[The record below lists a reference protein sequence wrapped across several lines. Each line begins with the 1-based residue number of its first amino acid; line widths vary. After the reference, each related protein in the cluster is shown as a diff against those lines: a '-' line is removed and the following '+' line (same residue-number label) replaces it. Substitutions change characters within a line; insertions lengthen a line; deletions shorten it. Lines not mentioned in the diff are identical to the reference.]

1 MSVRKRSARSMSG
14 ISKAGSG
21 IAGHGRRG
29 DFRRELRDGG
39 RTAGVGSARLCE
51 EARKTP
57 RRALATAGEEAGDV
71 MTELK
76 PLKNRLTEDPEEECK
91 RVDEERALAEA
102 LVRLRAAAKLT
113 QAEVARRG
121 RHDPV
126 RKAGGRP
133 TVLRHPAPLRRSDRH
148 AVGGGADRRLRHAKT
163 PAKPARR
170 CSAAMTVC
178 ATEIRCRACRGGVSR
193 PPRVNPSDPEKER
206 GRGTAPRRRRSRRSR
221 RSR

>member
-1 MSVRKRSARSMSG
+1 MAEGGV
-14 ISKAGSG
+14 AGGSYV
-21 IAGHGRRG
+21 
-29 DFRRELRDGG
+29 
-39 RTAGVGSARLCE
+39 TAGVGSARLCE

-76 PLKNRLTEDPEEECK
+76 PLKNRLTEDPEEDCK
-91 RVDEERALAEA
+91 RVDEARAGRGAGSRPRGGEA
-102 LVRLRAAAKLT
+102 DASGSRPPRS
-113 QAEVARRG
+113 ARPSPQG
-121 RHDPV
+121 W
-126 RKAGGRP
+126 RKAGVA
-133 TVLRHPAPLRRSDRH
+133 VLRHPAPLRRSDRH
-148 AVGGGADRRLRHAKT
+148 AVGVGAGRRLRHAKT
-163 PAKPARR
+163 PAKPAPR

-221 RSR
+221 RRR